1 MSDHGSDRVSV
12 RANDHGHA
20 SDHGSVR
27 VSDHDHASDHVL
39 KTVDIKIVNEVGSL
53 SLSPFTLSFS

>member
-1 MSDHGSDRVSV
+1 MR
-12 RANDHGHA
+12 NDHGHA
-20 SDHGSVR
+20 SDHGSDR